1 MFAVGAGAAE
11 LRPPNNLLML
21 RMAGQG
27 QAGRSEDEVQIELA
41 VGDVSRMRV
50 AVRFEIGRAKLCWAV
65 SLLPFRAVACGGLV
79 RLV

>member
-27 QAGRSEDEVQIELA
+27 QAGQAGRSEDEVQIELA
-41 VGDVSRMRV
+41 VGVVSRMRV
-50 AVRFEIGRAKLCWAV
+50 AVRFGIGRAKLC
-65 SLLPFRAVACGGLV
+65 
-79 RLV
+79 